1 MSWGLIW
8 NLSFDLVFGRVRLT
22 TCMVNAAHSV
32 PSVNWRDPRSPKT
45 PHGPLTSGRLARK
58 VSCDFTGGW
67 VMKLSTNQ
75 QKSTYIKRSVSAQ
88 PELCISASHFCNLV
102 LETHCTCVRTHMSH
116 LYWIKN
122 TKWKLMKSRGKSWVG
137 LVRPSTYRWWWYLCK
152 TCTLQVKQ
160 SYFIEVLIL
169 EKRNSVWALCT
180 LFSIFPL
187 HLFTE
192 RRSF

>member
-1 MSWGLIW
+1 MGPSP
-8 NLSFDLVFGRVRLT
+8 LS
-22 TCMVNAAHSV
+22 
-32 PSVNWRDPRSPKT
+32 NWP
-45 PHGPLTSGRLARK
+45 GK

-67 VMKLSTNQ
+67 VTKLSTHQ

-102 LETHCTCVRTHMSH
+102 LETHRTCVRAHTHEPSVLNKKH
-116 LYWIKN
+116 Q
-122 TKWKLMKSRGKSWVG
+122 MKTYEELRETLGG
-137 LVRPSTYRWWWYLCK
+137 LVRPSTCRWWWYLCK
-152 TCTLQVKQ
+152 IRTLRVKQ
-160 SYFIEVLIL
+160 SYFIEVLTL

-192 RRSF
+192 RR